1 MVSIDVFSEH
11 GKELIETKFKNILDT
26 EIKYASELLTHD
38 GYDEGGPQSDIWT
51 LYVCVESLQ
60 SSIYTYYCYSA
71 ENWFDSKD
79 KIEYT
84 ASYNPISSKYLI
96 VPNSQGKY
104 LGKTQ
109 TYYDSMWRVVNY
121 FSNIPEDT
129 PNKISKND
137 IENVNIFINNIK
149 MDTINL

>member
-1 MVSIDVFSEH
+1 MGTIDVFSEH
-11 GKELIETKFKNILDT
+11 GKELIEMMIANSLDIK
-26 EIKYASELLTHD
+26 IKYATELLTHD

-71 ENWFDSKD
+71 ENWFDNNH

-84 ASYNPISSKYLI
+84 LNYNHISSKYLV

-104 LGKTQ
+104 FGETQ
-109 TYYDSMWRVVNY
+109 TYYDSMWRVANY
-121 FSNIPEDT
+121 FSNTLDAT
-129 PNKISKND
+129 PNKVSKND
-137 IENVNIFINNIK
+137 IDNVNIYMDNIK
-149 MDTINL
+149 IDPINL